1 MKANK
6 SLHHLACQT
15 AESYE
20 DEFNISGE
28 VQFHAEDAD
37 GVEVKATSYKE
48 LARIEGSNRI
58 MVPAYETVF
67 KHDTVY
73 AINPATYGDIALGGA
88 FVRNGAMCNHEAYLI
103 SKEAAINAL
112 ETLQYRRNR
121 SEKSPA

>member
-1 MKANK
+1 MKTDGFDLSAGGKANMLYII
-6 SLHHLACQT
+6 SLSNS
-15 AESYE
+15 ESYE

-37 GVEVKATSYKE
+37 GVDAKATSYKE

-73 AINPATYGDIALGGA
+73 AINKATYEDIFTGGA
-88 FVRNGAMCNHEAYLI
+88 FV
-103 SKEAAINAL
+103 SK
-112 ETLQYRRNR
+112 
-121 SEKSPA
+121 